1 MHTYGTF
8 YCTRH
13 ASVHMKEQGYGRIL
27 NVVSRAGLVGASGTA
42 AYGAGKG
49 GIYGFTNVAAR
60 DLAVVAAYLCS
71 KESGDVNGR
80 FFFVQGGQVGFFDPI
95 AVGQSLVKDGRWT
108 PTSSPPPSP
117 SSTSPRWRASTSGG
131 EVAALSLFCRGVS
144 TARARV
150 RLQS

>member
-1 MHTYGTF
+1 M
-8 YCTRH
+8 
-13 ASVHMKEQGYGRIL
+13 
-27 NVVSRAGLVGASGTA
+27 
-42 AYGAGKG
+42 
-49 GIYGFTNVAAR
+49 AAR
-60 DLAVVAAYLCS
+60 DLAPFGITVNAINPAAALTRMVTGSVDRARERGLDEARARRMLDVAQDPRDVADVAAYLCS